1 MKKLFIILFPL
12 LISIFTIYADIAP
25 DTLLEPDSAI
35 TLGKLPNGLT
45 YYIRP
50 NNYPENQVYLRLAVK
65 SGSVMEDAD
74 QLGLAHFF
82 EHMAFNGTE
91 KYPENQVVNFLEKNG
106 IQFGPDIN
114 AYTSFD
120 RTVFMLNI
128 PADKPEL
135 IEQSIEIL
143 SQWAAYAKLEKKDI
157 DDERGVVIEE
167 WRRNQGAEE
176 RLSNFVLEKLLE
188 GSRFA
193 ERNPIGKVDILE
205 NFGRDQLVRYY
216 REWYTPDRMAVMV
229 IGDIDSAAVKSL
241 IEKYFAPLRNNP
253 DQRTIDMTIPIPAGT
268 SAGIKTDPEAT
279 ENQFDMYI
287 KVPFSQAHTAGEY
300 RNNIVRT
307 LFCNMISDRFDQIRR
322 SQDPPFMS
330 AAAGYSNLFS
340 SAGYYNLGV
349 NLKDDGVKEGIERAC
364 AEIARVA
371 QHGFTETELEREK
384 AELFS
389 LVETL
394 YNEQDKS
401 HSSSLINEY
410 TRNFMEDETIP
421 GIAAEY
427 ELYRQYMPQIKLEEV
442 NSFVQNF
449 LKKDG
454 RVLIA
459 IGKPESFGSLSEKE
473 LQNIVDTALSS
484 RQEPYTDV
492 SLQENLIKEMP
503 VPGKVKSARTDRK
516 TGLVTVKL
524 SNGAKMLLYPT
535 TYKNDQ
541 ILISAIS
548 EGGSSLVQDSQWASA
563 AVSCALVHNSGLG
576 SFSRVELDQM
586 LKDKNVSVHPFI
598 ETYSEG
604 FTGSST
610 KKDLETAFQL
620 IYLYFTA
627 PRFDQEA
634 YDSYMTRL
642 ETAVKNQEASPDTA
656 FVKALKDIITQH
668 HPRGRIMDMEVYNEI
683 SFQDAQDVFRQRF
696 ADPGDFTFVLVG
708 NIDIEAAKKYAEAYI
723 ASIPSK
729 GIKEKWKDVGLR
741 IPEKGETASVYKGS
755 DFRSQ
760 IITIMKGNFHYNEK
774 ENLYIDAIS
783 YFLNLRLLEV
793 IREKLGGTYTISA
806 YPSTT
811 SMPLQQYMINIIYSC
826 SPLRVEELMAAVNT
840 EIAEFKKEIP
850 QEYLDKYKAARLTE
864 YNKELKENSWY
875 LSQLTD
881 CAFYKQRYTEKND
894 FAKKLDKLTVKT
906 LRKKAA
912 KYFDTDNSINVILYP
927 EQ

>member
-1 MKKLFIILFPL
+1 MKKLLILLFSVF
-12 LISIFTIYADIAP
+12 ISIFTINADFAP
-25 DTLLEPDSAI
+25 DTLLEPDSTI
-35 TLGKLPNGLT
+35 TLGKLSNGLT

-50 NNYPENQVYLRLAVK
+50 NNYPENQIYLRLVVK
-65 SGSVMEDAD
+65 SGSAMEDDD

-82 EHMAFNGTE
+82 EHMTFNGTE
-91 KYPENQVVNFLEKNG
+91 KYPENQVVSFLEKNG

-128 PADKPEL
+128 PADKPQL
-135 IEQSIEIL
+135 LDQSIEIL
-143 SQWAAYAKLEKKDI
+143 SQWAAYVKLDKKDI

-176 RLSNFVLEKLLE
+176 RLGNFVLENLME

-193 ERNPIGKVDILE
+193 ARNPIGKVDILE
-205 NFGRDQLVRYY
+205 NFDREQLVRYY
-216 REWYTPDRMAVMV
+216 KEWYTPDRMAVMV
-229 IGDIDSAAVKSL
+229 IGDINSQDVKNL
-241 IEKYFAPLRNNP
+241 IEKYFAPLKNNP
-253 DQRTIDMTIPIPAGT
+253 DQRTVDMTIPIQSGTTAGVM
-268 SAGIKTDPEAT
+268 TDPEAT

-287 KVPFSQAHTAGEY
+287 KVPFHQAHTAGEY
-300 RNNIVRT
+300 KDNIART
-307 LFCNMISDRFDQIRR
+307 LFCNMMSDRFDQIRR
-322 SQDPPFMS
+322 SQNPPFLS
-330 AAAGYSNLFS
+330 AGAGFSNLFS
-340 SAGYYNLGV
+340 SASYYNLGV
-349 NLKDDGVKEGIERAC
+349 NLKDDGVREGIERAC

-371 QHGFTETELEREK
+371 QHGFTETELERAK

-427 ELYRQYMPQIKLEEV
+427 EIYCQYMPLITLEEV
-442 NSFVQNF
+442 NSYVLNY
-449 LKKDG
+449 LKNDG
-454 RVLIA
+454 RVLVA
-459 IGKPESFGSLSEKE
+459 VGKPESFGSLSDNE
-473 LQNIVDTALSS
+473 LQSMVDTALISK
-484 RQEPYTDV
+484 QEPYKDV
-492 SLQENLIKEMP
+492 SIQDSLIIEMP
-503 VPGKVKSARTDRK
+503 AAGKVKSAKTDK
-516 TGLVTVKL
+516 KSGLTSLKL

-535 TYKNDQ
+535 TFKNDQ

-548 EGGSSLVQDSQWASA
+548 EGGSSLVSDAQWASS
-563 AVSCALVHNSGLG
+563 AVACAVVHNSGLG
-576 SFSRVELDQM
+576 SFSKVELDQM
-586 LKDKNVSVHPFI
+586 LKGKNVSVNPFI

-620 IYLYFTA
+620 INLYFTA
-627 PRFDQEA
+627 PRFDQDA

-642 ETAVKNQEASPDTA
+642 ETVVKNQEASPDTA
-656 FVKALKDIITQH
+656 FVKALKELMTQN
-668 HPRGRIMDMEVYNEI
+668 HPRGRIIDMDVYKEI
-683 SFQDAQDVFRQRF
+683 SFKDAQDVYRARF

-708 NIDIEAAKKYAEAYI
+708 NIDIETVKKYAETYI

-729 GIKEKWKDVGLR
+729 GTKERWKDVGLR
-741 IPEKGETASVYKGS
+741 LPAGGETASVYKGS

-760 IITIMKGNFHYNEK
+760 VITIMKGKFRYNEK
-774 ENLYIDAIS
+774 ENLYIDALS
-783 YFLNLRLLEV
+783 YFLNLRLMEV

-826 SPLRVEELMAAVNT
+826 SPLRVEELMNAVND
-840 EIAEFKKEIP
+840 EIKKLKEDIP
-850 QEYLDKYKAARLTE
+850 QDYLDKYKATRITE
-864 YNKELKENSWY
+864 YNKEIKENSWY

-881 CAFYKQRYTEKND
+881 CAYYNQRFTNKTD
-894 FAKKLDKLTVKT
+894 FTGKIDKLTVKT
-906 LRKKAA
+906 LKKKAA
-912 KYFDTDNSINVILYP
+912 KYFDTENAINVILYP

>member
-1 MKKLFIILFPL
+1 MKKLFIFLFL
-12 LISIFTIYADIAP
+12 LYISIFTIYADIAP
-25 DTLLEPDSAI
+25 GTILKPDSAI

-50 NNYPENQVYLRLAVK
+50 NSYPENQVFLRLAVK
-65 SGSVMEDAD
+65 SGSVMEDDD

-91 KYPENQVVNFLEKNG
+91 KYPENEVVNFLEKNG

-128 PADKPEL
+128 PADKPQL

-176 RLSNFVLEKLLE
+176 RLSNFVLEKLME

-193 ERNPIGKVDILE
+193 ERNPIGKVEILE
-205 NFGRDQLVRYY
+205 NFSREQLVRYY
-216 REWYTPDRMAVMV
+216 KEWYTPDRMAVMV
-229 IGDIDSAAVKSL
+229 IGDIDSQAVKSL
-241 IEKYFAPLRNNP
+241 IEKYFAPLKNNSS
-253 DQRTIDMTIPIPAGT
+253 QRKIDMTIPIPAGT
-268 SAGIKTDPEAT
+268 SAGVKTDPEAT

-300 RNNIVRT
+300 RENIVRT
-307 LFCNMISDRFDQIRR
+307 LFCNMLSDRFDQIRR
-322 SQDPPFMS
+322 SQNPPFLS
-330 AAAGYSNLFS
+330 AAVGYSNLFS
-340 SAGYYNLGV
+340 SASYFNLGV
-349 NLKDDGVKEGIERAC
+349 NLKDAGVKEGIERAC

-371 QHGFTETELEREK
+371 QYGFSEAELEREK

-389 LVETL
+389 FVETL

-427 ELYRQYMPQIKLEEV
+427 EIYSQYMPQIKLEEV
-442 NSFVQNF
+442 NGYVKNF

-459 IGKPESFGSLSEKE
+459 VGKPESFGSLSEKE
-473 LQNIVDTALSS
+473 LQNLVDTALSS
-484 RQEPYTDV
+484 RQEPYKDV
-492 SLQENLIKEMP
+492 SLQDSLIKDMP
-503 VPGKVKSARTDRK
+503 VAGKVKTARTDKK
-516 TGLVTVKL
+516 TGLTTVKL
-524 SNGAKMLLYPT
+524 SNGSKLLLYPT
-535 TYKNDQ
+535 TFKNDQ

-548 EGGSSLVQDSQWASA
+548 EGGSSLVSDSQWASA
-563 AVSCALVHNSGLG
+563 AVACAVVHNSGLG
-576 SFSRVELDQM
+576 SFSKIELDQM
-586 LKDKNVSVHPFI
+586 LKGKNVSVSPFI

-627 PRFDQEA
+627 PRYDQEA
-634 YDSYMTRL
+634 YDSYMIRL

-656 FVKALKDIITQH
+656 FVKALKDLITQH
-668 HPRGRIMDMEVYNEI
+668 HPRGRMIDMGVYKEI
-683 SFQDAQDVFRQRF
+683 SFQDAQDVYRARF

-708 NIDIEAAKKYAEAYI
+708 NIDIEAAKKLGETYI

-760 IITIMKGNFHYNEK
+760 VITIMKGNFRYNEK
-774 ENLYIDAIS
+774 ENLYIDALS
-783 YFLNLRLLEV
+783 YFLNLRLMEV

-811 SMPLQQYMINIIYSC
+811 SMPMQQYMINIIYSC

-840 EIAEFKKEIP
+840 EIAKLKEEIP
-850 QEYLDKYKAARLTE
+850 QDYLDKYKATRLTE
-864 YNKELKENSWY
+864 YNKEIKENSWY

-881 CAFYKQRYTEKND
+881 CAFYNHRFTNKHD
-894 FAKKLDKLTVKT
+894 FAEKLDKLTVNN

-912 KYFDTDNSINVILYP
+912 KYFDTNNSINVILYP

>member
-1 MKKLFIILFPL
+1 MKKFFIFLFSVY
-12 LISIFTIYADIAP
+12 ISIFTIYADIAP
-25 DTLLEPDSAI
+25 NTVLPPDSAI
-35 TLGKLPNGLT
+35 TVGKLSNGLT

-50 NNYPENQVYLRLAVK
+50 NGYPENQIYLRLVVK
-65 SGSVMEDAD
+65 SGSVMEDDD

-114 AYTSFD
+114 AYTTFD

-128 PADKPEL
+128 PADKPQL
-135 IEQSIEIL
+135 LDQSIEIL
-143 SQWAAYAKLEKKDI
+143 SQWAAYAKLEEKDI

-167 WRRNQGAEE
+167 WRRSQGAED
-176 RLSNFVLEKLLE
+176 RLGNFVLETLLA

-193 ERNPIGKVDILE
+193 ERNPIGKVEILE
-205 NFGRDQLVRYY
+205 NFGREQLVRYY
-216 REWYTPDRMAVMV
+216 NEWYTPDRMAVMV
-229 IGDIDSAAVKSL
+229 IGDIDQKAVKSL

-253 DQRTIDMTIPIPAGT
+253 DQRIIDMTIPIQAGT
-268 SAGIKTDPEAT
+268 SAGVKTDPEAT

-287 KVPFSQAHTAGEY
+287 KVPFHQAQTAGEY
-300 RNNIVRT
+300 RDNIART
-307 LFCNMISDRFDQIRR
+307 LFCNMMSDRFDQIKR
-322 SQDPPFMS
+322 SQNPPFLS
-330 AAAGYSNLFS
+330 AAAGFSHLFA
-340 SAGYYNLGV
+340 SADYYNLGV
-349 NLKDDGVKEGIERAC
+349 NLKEESVKEGIERAC

-371 QHGFTETELEREK
+371 QHGFTETELERAK

-389 LVETL
+389 FVETL

-401 HSSSLINEY
+401 HSSNLINEY
-410 TRNFMEDETIP
+410 TRNFMEDECIP

-427 ELYRQYMPQIKLEEV
+427 EIYCQYMPQIGLDDV
-442 NSFVQNF
+442 NSYVQNY

-454 RVLIA
+454 RVLVA
-459 IGKPESFGSLSEKE
+459 IGKPEYLGSLSGTE
-473 LQNIVDTALSS
+473 LQSIVDTALSS
-484 RQEPYTDV
+484 RQEPYKDL
-492 SLQENLIKEMP
+492 SLHESLIKELP
-503 VPGKVKSARTDRK
+503 PAGKVKSARTDRK
-516 TGLVTVKL
+516 TGLTTVKL

-535 TYKNDQ
+535 TFKNDQ

-548 EGGSSLVQDSQWASA
+548 EGGSSLVPDSQWASS
-563 AVSCALVHNSGLG
+563 AVACAVVHNSGLG
-576 SFSRVELDQM
+576 SFSKVELDQM
-586 LKDKNVSVHPFI
+586 LKGKNISVSPFI

-610 KKDLETAFQL
+610 RKDLETAFQL
-620 IYLYFTA
+620 IHLYFTA
-627 PRFDQEA
+627 PRFDQES

-642 ETAVKNQEASPDTA
+642 KTVVKNQEASPDTA
-656 FVKALKDIITQH
+656 FVKRLKEIITQN
-668 HPRGRIMDMEVYNEI
+668 HPRGRMMDMEVYKEI
-683 SFQDAQDVFRQRF
+683 TLQDVQDVYRGRF

-708 NIDIEAAKKYAEAYI
+708 NIDIETAKKLGETYI

-729 GIKEKWKDVGLR
+729 KTKERWKDVGLR
-741 IPEKGETASVYKGS
+741 LPSEGETASVYKGS

-760 IITIMKGNFHYNEK
+760 VITIMKGNFRYNEK
-774 ENLYIDAIS
+774 ENLYIDALS
-783 YFLNLRLLEV
+783 YFLDLRLMEV

-811 SMPLQQYMINIIYSC
+811 SMPLQQYMLNIIYSC
-826 SPLRVEELMAAVNT
+826 SPLRVEELMNAVSD
-840 EIAEFKKEIP
+840 EIKKLKEDIP
-850 QEYLDKYKAARLTE
+850 QEYLDKYKATRLTE
-864 YNKELKENSWY
+864 YNKEIKENSWY

-881 CAFYKQRYTEKND
+881 CAYYNLRFTGKSDFTKN
-894 FAKKLDKLTVKT
+894 LDKLTVKT

-912 KYFDTDNSINVILYP
+912 KYFDTDNAINVILYP